1 MSELFLWFYC
11 LPLHQAA
18 ALVLCGMWLLLAL
31 HRKLWERRGWR
42 CFLWGC
48 LALGLLAVL
57 SQTLLLRTPGAHQ
70 TAPLPLF
77 ASYRA
82 LMAGENPEILRSN
95 LMNVLLFAPL
105 GLCGCLLWGKR
116 VSAWQAAA
124 VTAAL
129 LLFSCAI
136 EWAQLET
143 GRGVCELDD
152 LLHNTLGG
160 LLGSLFSW
168 LYGKFQP

>member
-11 LPLHQAA
+11 LTLPQAVTLA
-18 ALVLCGMWLLLAL
+18 VCGLWLLLAL
-31 HRKLWERRGWR
+31 HRRLHDRKLWRS
-42 CFLWGC
+42 
-48 LALGLLAVL
+48 LLAALFCLVL
-57 SQTLLLRTPGAHQ
+57 LAILCQTLLLRTPEAHQ
-70 TAPLPLF
+70 TAPQPLF

-82 LMAGENPEILRSN
+82 LLDGGKPEILRSN
-95 LMNVLLFAPL
+95 LMNVLLFMPL
-105 GLCGCLLWGKR
+105 GLCGCLLWGKQTR
-116 VSAWQAAA
+116 GWQAAI

-129 LLFSCAI
+129 LLFSCGI
-136 EWAQLET
+136 EWAQFET

-152 LLHNTLGG
+152 ILHNTLGG